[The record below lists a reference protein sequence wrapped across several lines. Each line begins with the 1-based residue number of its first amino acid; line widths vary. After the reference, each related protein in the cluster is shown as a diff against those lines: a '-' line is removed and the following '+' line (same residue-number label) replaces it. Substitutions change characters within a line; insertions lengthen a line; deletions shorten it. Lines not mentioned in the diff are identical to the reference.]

1 MAENIYMRLREFMDQ
16 LPAGYPSTPTGVE
29 IKILQKLFSPEQ
41 AELVMKLKKEPE
53 DVSDIAGR
61 TGIPESELAA
71 KLEEMA
77 QRGLIFRVRDGE
89 KRLYQPTQFLAGLYE
104 FQLNNLDREFCELF
118 EEYLPFIGMS
128 LASNTQQMRVI
139 PLQSSLKS
147 NANVAP
153 YNRVREIVE
162 GEELITVTQCICK
175 KEQGIMGHPCEKP
188 QEVCLMFGN
197 FAQFYLDNNMARRIT
212 KEEALGV
219 LDRAE
224 EAGLVLSPSNTQHLE
239 AICCC
244 CTCCCPF
251 VKGLKMAPRPAEI
264 VQNNYWSTIDE
275 DLCTGCEECIEVC
288 PMEAIK
294 AEDALAQVMEERC
307 IGCGLCVA
315 ACPVEAISMKERKD
329 KGAPPE
335 TFADTLGRIA
345 NERGV
350 Q

>member
-1 MAENIYMRLREFMDQ
+1 MPEDIYIRLREFMDQ

-29 IKILQKLFSPEQ
+29 IKILKKLFSPEQ

-61 TGIPESELAA
+61 TGIGEPELAA

-77 QRGLIFRVRDGE
+77 RKGLIFRVRHGE
-89 KRLYQPTQFLAGLYE
+89 KRLYQAIQFLAGIYE

-118 EEYLPFIGMS
+118 EEYWPYIGMS
-128 LASNTQQMRVI
+128 LALYTPQMRII

-147 NANVAP
+147 NTTVAP
-153 YNRVREIVE
+153 YNRVREILE
-162 GEELITVTQCICK
+162 IEELITVTQCICK
-175 KEQGIMGHPCEKP
+175 REQGIMGYPCEKP

-212 KEEALGV
+212 KEEALKI
-219 LDRAE
+219 LDLAE
-224 EAGLVLSPSNTQHLE
+224 EKGLVLNPSNTQDLE

-251 VKGLKMAPRPAEI
+251 LKGLKMVPSPAEI
-264 VQNNYWSTIDE
+264 VQNNYWSTIDK
-275 DLCTGCEECIEVC
+275 DLCTGCEGCIEVC

-294 AEDALAQVMEERC
+294 AEDALAQVMEQRC

-329 KGAPPE
+329 RGAPPE
-335 TFADTLGRIA
+335 TFADTLSRIA
-345 NERGV
+345 IERGV